1 MAVTFSLVCGIN
13 NIFLV
18 TLMTS
23 FLLIILYPQD
33 TREEIQSE
41 ETILPD
47 IETPKITIYIPS
59 EEDYMK
65 QIKQLTERYD
75 LSLTSSKQAAYYD
88 NLLGDIEIQLNE
100 IAQKNATIYASLEFN
115 KFKKE
120 HDEIRGVYFNGY
132 LFNNLNKRESIE
144 EILMSTNVNTLVIDV
159 KTDNGHIL
167 FDTDVEEVSYLNNE
181 RVKFSKNEIQDLR
194 EIKDLYLIARL
205 VVFQDP
211 LFAKFFPDEAVF
223 DSRLN
228 KPYSQNGQFFLDP
241 SSEKVQNYIVN
252 IAVEA
257 CRLGFDEIQ
266 YDYIRYPDSNNKFM
280 RFDTKNDFE
289 NRVNNINSFLSK
301 SRQMLHNEGCL
312 LSADTFGYILTNKQD
327 GGIGQNLES
336 IVENVD
342 FISPMVYPSHY
353 TNGSFGYQNPNKHP
367 YEVITAA
374 LTDALDRGIDKDKIR
389 PFLQGFW
396 HSNEDIRNN
405 IKAASD
411 LKMDWLIWNILS
423 VYELDS
429 FSKLSE

>member
-1 MAVTFSLVCGIN
+1 MKKILF

-18 TLMTS
+18 TSIML
-23 FLLIILYPQD
+23 FLLIFLYPQKLSQEMEN
-33 TREEIQSE
+33 EEVAISQLKTTETTIYVLSQKDHVKTIKQVMENYDMSVLSSNLNAYSE
-41 ETILPD
+41 ILFSD
-47 IETPKITIYIPS
+47 IEV
-59 EEDYMK
+59 
-65 QIKQLTERYD
+65 QL
-75 LSLTSSKQAAYYD
+75 Q
-88 NLLGDIEIQLNE
+88 E
-100 IAQKNATIYASLEFN
+100 IALKNATIYASLKIN

-120 HDEIRGVYFNGY
+120 NDQIRGIYLNGY
-132 LFNNLNKRESIE
+132 LFNNPSKRESIE
-144 EILMSTNVNTLVIDV
+144 KILTNTDVNTLVIDV

-167 FDTDVEEVSYLNNE
+167 FDTEIDEVIYLNNE
-181 RVKFSKNEIQDLR
+181 RVKFTKNDLQELR
-194 EIKDLYLIARL
+194 EIKDIYLVGRL

-211 LFAKFFPDEAVF
+211 LFAKVFPDEAVF

-241 SSEKVQNYIVN
+241 SSQKVQDYIIN
-252 IAVEA
+252 IAIES

-266 YDYIRYPDSNNKFM
+266 YDYIRYPDSSSKFM
-280 RFDTKNDFE
+280 QFDTKNDFE

-301 SRQMLHNEGCL
+301 SRQLLHNEGCL

-327 GGIGQNLES
+327 GGIGQNLET
-336 IVENVD
+336 IIENVD

-353 TNGSFGYQNPNKHP
+353 TNGSFGYQNPNEHP

-374 LTDALDRGIDKDKIR
+374 LTDALDRGVDKDKIR

-411 LKMDWLIWNILS
+411 LEMDWLIWNILS

-429 FSKLSE
+429 FTKLSE

>member
-1 MAVTFSLVCGIN
+1 MRKILF

-18 TLMTS
+18 TSIMLC
-23 FLLIILYPQD
+23 LLIFLYPQKL
-33 TREEIQSE
+33 SE
-41 ETILPD
+41 EMENEEVAISQLKTT
-47 IETPKITIYIPS
+47 ETTIYVLSQKDHINT
-59 EEDYMK
+59 
-65 QIKQLTERYD
+65 IKQVMENYD
-75 LSLTSSKQAAYYD
+75 MAVLRSNLDAYSE
-88 NLLGDIEIQLNE
+88 NLLSGIDVQLQE
-100 IAQKNATIYASLEFN
+100 IALKNATIYASMKIN

-120 HDEIRGVYFNGY
+120 NDQIRGIYLNGY
-132 LFNNLNKRESIE
+132 LFNNPSKRESIE
-144 EILMSTNVNTLVIDV
+144 KILTNTDVNTLVIDV

-167 FDTDVEEVSYLNNE
+167 FDTEIDEVIYLNNE
-181 RVKFSKNEIQDLR
+181 RVKFTNNDLQELR
-194 EIKDLYLIARL
+194 EIKDIYLVGRL

-211 LFAKFFPDEAVF
+211 LFAKVFPDEAVF

-241 SSEKVQNYIVN
+241 SSKKVQDYIIN
-252 IAVEA
+252 IAIES

-266 YDYIRYPDSNNKFM
+266 YDYIRYPDSSSKFM
-280 RFDTKNDFE
+280 QFDTKNDFE
-289 NRVNNINSFLSK
+289 NRVNNINSFLSR
-301 SRQMLHNEGCL
+301 SRQLLHSEGCL
-312 LSADTFGYILTNKQD
+312 LSADTFGFILTNKQD
-327 GGIGQNLES
+327 GGIGQNLET

-353 TNGSFGYQNPNKHP
+353 TNGSFGYQNPNEHP

-374 LTDALDRGIDKDKIR
+374 LTDALDRGVDKDKIR

-411 LKMDWLIWNILS
+411 LEMDWLIWNILS

-429 FSKLSE
+429 FTKLSE

>member
-1 MAVTFSLVCGIN
+1 MKKVVV
-13 NIFLV
+13 NILLV

-120 HDEIRGVYFNGY
+120 HDEIRGVYLNGY
-132 LFNNLNKRESIE
+132 LFNNPNKRESIE

-181 RVKFSKNEIQDLR
+181 RVKFSKNDIQDLR

-280 RFDTKNDFE
+280 RFDIKNDFE

-301 SRQMLHNEGCL
+301 SRKMLHNEGCL

>member
-1 MAVTFSLVCGIN
+1 MRKIFF

-18 TLMTS
+18 TVIML
-23 FLLIILYPQD
+23 FLLIFLYPQKL
-33 TREEIQSE
+33 SE
-41 ETILPD
+41 EMENEEVAISQLKTT
-47 IETPKITIYIPS
+47 ETTIYVLSQKDHINT
-59 EEDYMK
+59 
-65 QIKQLTERYD
+65 IKQVMENYD
-75 LSLTSSKQAAYYD
+75 MAVLRSNLDTYSEILLSGID
-88 NLLGDIEIQLNE
+88 VQLQE
-100 IAQKNATIYASLEFN
+100 IALKNATIYASMKIN

-120 HDEIRGVYFNGY
+120 NDQIRGIYLNGY
-132 LFNNLNKRESIE
+132 LFNNPSKRESIE
-144 EILMSTNVNTLVIDV
+144 KILTNTDVNTLVIDV

-167 FDTDVEEVSYLNNE
+167 FDTEIDEVIYLNNE
-181 RVKFSKNEIQDLR
+181 RVKFTNNDLQELR
-194 EIKDLYLIARL
+194 EIKDIYLVGRL

-211 LFAKFFPDEAVF
+211 LFAKVFPDEAVF

-241 SSEKVQNYIVN
+241 SSKKVQDYIIN
-252 IAVEA
+252 IAIES

-266 YDYIRYPDSNNKFM
+266 YDYIRYPDSNSKFM
-280 RFDTKNDFE
+280 QFDTKNDFE
-289 NRVNNINSFLSK
+289 NRVNNINSFLSR
-301 SRQMLHNEGCL
+301 SRQLLHNEGCL

-327 GGIGQNLES
+327 GGIGQNLET

-353 TNGSFGYQNPNKHP
+353 TNGSFGYQNPNEHP

-374 LTDALDRGIDKDKIR
+374 LTDALDRGVDKDKIR

-411 LKMDWLIWNILS
+411 LEMDWLIWNILS

-429 FSKLSE
+429 FTKLSE

>member
-1 MAVTFSLVCGIN
+1 MRKILF

-18 TLMTS
+18 TVIML
-23 FLLIILYPQD
+23 FLLIFLYPQKL
-33 TREEIQSE
+33 SE
-41 ETILPD
+41 EMENEEVAISQLKTT
-47 IETPKITIYIPS
+47 ETTIYVLSQKDHINT
-59 EEDYMK
+59 
-65 QIKQLTERYD
+65 IKQVMENYD
-75 LSLTSSKQAAYYD
+75 MAVLRSNLDTYSEILLSGID
-88 NLLGDIEIQLNE
+88 VQLQE
-100 IAQKNATIYASLEFN
+100 IALKNATIYASMKIN

-120 HDEIRGVYFNGY
+120 NDQIRGIYLNGY
-132 LFNNLNKRESIE
+132 LFNNPSKRESIE
-144 EILMSTNVNTLVIDV
+144 KILTNTDVNTLVIDV

-167 FDTDVEEVSYLNNE
+167 FDTEIDEVIYLNNE
-181 RVKFSKNEIQDLR
+181 RVKFTKNDLQELR
-194 EIKDLYLIARL
+194 EIKDIYLVGRL

-211 LFAKFFPDEAVF
+211 LFAKVFPDEAVF

-241 SSEKVQNYIVN
+241 SSKKVQDYIIN
-252 IAVEA
+252 IAIES

-266 YDYIRYPDSNNKFM
+266 YDYIRYPDSNSKFM
-280 RFDTKNDFE
+280 QFDTKNDFE
-289 NRVNNINSFLSK
+289 NRVNNINSFLSR
-301 SRQMLHNEGCL
+301 SRQLLHSEGCL
-312 LSADTFGYILTNKQD
+312 LSADTFGFILTNKQD
-327 GGIGQNLES
+327 GGIGQNLET

-374 LTDALDRGIDKDKIR
+374 LTDALDRGVDKDKIR

-411 LKMDWLIWNILS
+411 LEMDWLIWNILS

-429 FSKLSE
+429 FTKLSE

>member
-1 MAVTFSLVCGIN
+1 MRKILF

-18 TLMTS
+18 TAIML
-23 FLLIILYPQD
+23 FLIIFLHPQKL
-33 TREEIQSE
+33 SE
-41 ETILPD
+41 EMENEEVAISQLKTTETTIYVLSQKDHIKTIKHVMENYDMSVLSSNLNAYSEILFSD
-47 IETPKITIYIPS
+47 IEV
-59 EEDYMK
+59 
-65 QIKQLTERYD
+65 QL
-75 LSLTSSKQAAYYD
+75 Q
-88 NLLGDIEIQLNE
+88 E
-100 IAQKNATIYASLEFN
+100 IALKNATIYASMKIN

-120 HDEIRGVYFNGY
+120 NDQIRGIYLNGY
-132 LFNNLNKRESIE
+132 LFNNPSKRESIE
-144 EILMSTNVNTLVIDV
+144 KILTNTDVNTLVIDV

-167 FDTDVEEVSYLNNE
+167 FDTEIDEVIYLNNE
-181 RVKFSKNEIQDLR
+181 RVKFTNNDLQELR
-194 EIKDLYLIARL
+194 EIKDIYLVGRL

-211 LFAKFFPDEAVF
+211 LFAKVFPDEAVF

-228 KPYSQNGQFFLDP
+228 KPYSQNGQLFLDP
-241 SSEKVQNYIVN
+241 SSKKVQDYIIN
-252 IAVEA
+252 IAIES

-266 YDYIRYPDSNNKFM
+266 YDYIRYPDSSSKFM
-280 RFDTKNDFE
+280 QFDTKNDFE
-289 NRVNNINSFLSK
+289 NRVNNINSFLSR
-301 SRQMLHNEGCL
+301 SRQLLHNEGCL

-327 GGIGQNLES
+327 GGIGQNLET

-374 LTDALDRGIDKDKIR
+374 LTDALDRGVDKDKIR

-411 LKMDWLIWNILS
+411 LEMDWLIWNILS

-429 FSKLSE
+429 FTKLSE

>member
-1 MAVTFSLVCGIN
+1 MRKIFF

-18 TLMTS
+18 TVIML
-23 FLLIILYPQD
+23 FLLIFLYPQKL
-33 TREEIQSE
+33 SE
-41 ETILPD
+41 EMENEEVAISQLKTT
-47 IETPKITIYIPS
+47 ETTIYVLSQKDHINT
-59 EEDYMK
+59 
-65 QIKQLTERYD
+65 IKQVMENYD
-75 LSLTSSKQAAYYD
+75 MAVLRSNLDAYSEILLSGID
-88 NLLGDIEIQLNE
+88 VQLQE
-100 IAQKNATIYASLEFN
+100 IALKNATIYASMRIN

-120 HDEIRGVYFNGY
+120 NDQIRGIYLNGY
-132 LFNNLNKRESIE
+132 LFNNPSKRESIE
-144 EILMSTNVNTLVIDV
+144 KILTNTDVNTLVIDV

-167 FDTDVEEVSYLNNE
+167 FDTEIDEVIYLNNE
-181 RVKFSKNEIQDLR
+181 RVKFTNNDLQELR
-194 EIKDLYLIARL
+194 EIKDIYLVGRL

-211 LFAKFFPDEAVF
+211 LFAKVFPDEAVF

-241 SSEKVQNYIVN
+241 SSKKVQDYIIN
-252 IAVEA
+252 IAIES

-266 YDYIRYPDSNNKFM
+266 YDYIRYPDSNSKFM
-280 RFDTKNDFE
+280 QFDTKNDFE
-289 NRVNNINSFLSK
+289 NRVNNINSFLSR
-301 SRQMLHNEGCL
+301 SRQLLHNEGCL

-327 GGIGQNLES
+327 GGIGQNLET

-353 TNGSFGYQNPNKHP
+353 TNGSFGYQNPNEHP

-374 LTDALDRGIDKDKIR
+374 LTDALDRGVDKDKIR

-411 LKMDWLIWNILS
+411 LEMDWLIWNILS

-429 FSKLSE
+429 FTKLSE

>member
-1 MAVTFSLVCGIN
+1 MRKIFF

-18 TLMTS
+18 TVIML
-23 FLLIILYPQD
+23 FLLIFLYPQKL
-33 TREEIQSE
+33 SE
-41 ETILPD
+41 EMENEEVAISQLKTTETTIYVLSQKDHINTIKQVMENYDMAVLRSNLDAYSEILLSD
-47 IETPKITIYIPS
+47 IEV
-59 EEDYMK
+59 
-65 QIKQLTERYD
+65 QL
-75 LSLTSSKQAAYYD
+75 Q
-88 NLLGDIEIQLNE
+88 E
-100 IAQKNATIYASLEFN
+100 IALKNATIYASIKIN

-120 HDEIRGVYFNGY
+120 NDQIRGIYLNGY
-132 LFNNLNKRESIE
+132 LFNNPSKRESIE
-144 EILMSTNVNTLVIDV
+144 KILTNTDVNTLVIDV

-167 FDTDVEEVSYLNNE
+167 FDTEIDEVIYLNNE
-181 RVKFSKNEIQDLR
+181 RVKFTNNDLQELR
-194 EIKDLYLIARL
+194 EIKDIYLVGRL

-211 LFAKFFPDEAVF
+211 LFAKVFPDEAVF

-241 SSEKVQNYIVN
+241 SSKKVQDYIIN
-252 IAVEA
+252 IAIES

-266 YDYIRYPDSNNKFM
+266 YDYIRYPDSNSKFM
-280 RFDTKNDFE
+280 QFDTKNDFE
-289 NRVNNINSFLSK
+289 NRVNNINSFLSR
-301 SRQMLHNEGCL
+301 SRQLLHSEGCL
-312 LSADTFGYILTNKQD
+312 LSADTFGFILTNKQD
-327 GGIGQNLES
+327 GGIGQNLET

-374 LTDALDRGIDKDKIR
+374 LTDALDRGVDKDKIR

-411 LKMDWLIWNILS
+411 LEMDWLIWNILS

-429 FSKLSE
+429 FTKLSE

>member
-1 MAVTFSLVCGIN
+1 MKKILF

-18 TLMTS
+18 TAITL
-23 FLLIILYPQD
+23 FLLIFLYPQKLSQEMEN
-33 TREEIQSE
+33 EEVAISQLKTTETTIYVLSE
-41 ETILPD
+41 KDHVKTIKQVMENYDMSVLSSNLNAYSEILFSD
-47 IETPKITIYIPS
+47 IEV
-59 EEDYMK
+59 
-65 QIKQLTERYD
+65 QL
-75 LSLTSSKQAAYYD
+75 Q
-88 NLLGDIEIQLNE
+88 E
-100 IAQKNATIYASLEFN
+100 IALKNATIYASMKIN

-120 HDEIRGVYFNGY
+120 NNQIRGIYLNGY
-132 LFNNLNKRESIE
+132 LFNNPSKRESIE
-144 EILMSTNVNTLVIDV
+144 KILTNTDVNTLVIDV

-167 FDTDVEEVSYLNNE
+167 FDTEIDEVIYLNNE
-181 RVKFSKNEIQDLR
+181 RVKFTKNDLQELR
-194 EIKDLYLIARL
+194 EIKDIYLVGRL

-211 LFAKFFPDEAVF
+211 LFAKVFPNEAVF

-241 SSEKVQNYIVN
+241 SSKKAQDYIIN
-252 IAVEA
+252 IAIES

-266 YDYIRYPDSNNKFM
+266 YDYIRYPDSSSKFM
-280 RFDTKNDFE
+280 QFDTKNDFE

-301 SRQMLHNEGCL
+301 SRQLLHNEGCL

-327 GGIGQNLES
+327 GGIGQNLET
-336 IVENVD
+336 IIENVD

-353 TNGSFGYQNPNKHP
+353 TNGSFGYQNPNEHP

-374 LTDALDRGIDKDKIR
+374 LTDALDRGVDKDKIR

-411 LKMDWLIWNILS
+411 LEMDWLIWNILS

-429 FSKLSE
+429 FTKLSE

>member
-1 MAVTFSLVCGIN
+1 MRKIFF

-18 TLMTS
+18 TVIML
-23 FLLIILYPQD
+23 FVLIFLYPQKLSEGMEN
-33 TREEIQSE
+33 EEVAISQLKTT
-41 ETILPD
+41 ET
-47 IETPKITIYIPS
+47 TIYVLSQKDHINT
-59 EEDYMK
+59 
-65 QIKQLTERYD
+65 IKQVMENYD
-75 LSLTSSKQAAYYD
+75 MAVLRSNLDAYSEILLSGID
-88 NLLGDIEIQLNE
+88 VQLQE
-100 IAQKNATIYASLEFN
+100 IALKNATIYASMKIN

-120 HDEIRGVYFNGY
+120 NDQIRGIYLNGY
-132 LFNNLNKRESIE
+132 LFNNPSKRESIE
-144 EILMSTNVNTLVIDV
+144 KILTNTDVNTLVIDV

-167 FDTDVEEVSYLNNE
+167 FDTEIDEVIYLNNE
-181 RVKFSKNEIQDLR
+181 RVKFTNNDLQELR
-194 EIKDLYLIARL
+194 EIKDIYLVGRL

-211 LFAKFFPDEAVF
+211 LFVKVFPDEAVF

-241 SSEKVQNYIVN
+241 SSKKVQDYIIN
-252 IAVEA
+252 IAIES

-266 YDYIRYPDSNNKFM
+266 YDYIRYPDSNSKFM
-280 RFDTKNDFE
+280 QFDTKNDFE
-289 NRVNNINSFLSK
+289 NRVNNINSFLSR
-301 SRQMLHNEGCL
+301 SRQLLHNEGCL

-327 GGIGQNLES
+327 GGIGQNLET

-353 TNGSFGYQNPNKHP
+353 TNGSFGYQNPNEHP

-374 LTDALDRGIDKDKIR
+374 LTDALDRGVDKDKIR

-411 LKMDWLIWNILS
+411 LEMDWLIWNILS

-429 FSKLSE
+429 FTKLSE

>member
-1 MAVTFSLVCGIN
+1 ML
-13 NIFLV
+13 
-18 TLMTS
+18 
-23 FLLIILYPQD
+23 FLLIFLYPQKL
-33 TREEIQSE
+33 SE
-41 ETILPD
+41 EMENEEVATSHLKTT
-47 IETPKITIYIPS
+47 ETTIYVLSQKDHINT
-59 EEDYMK
+59 
-65 QIKQLTERYD
+65 IKQVMENYD
-75 LSLTSSKQAAYYD
+75 MAVLRSNLDTYSEILLSGID
-88 NLLGDIEIQLNE
+88 VQLQE
-100 IAQKNATIYASLEFN
+100 IALKNATIYASMKIN

-120 HDEIRGVYFNGY
+120 NDQIRGIYLNGY
-132 LFNNLNKRESIE
+132 LFNNPSKRESIE
-144 EILMSTNVNTLVIDV
+144 KILTNTDVNTLVIDV

-167 FDTDVEEVSYLNNE
+167 FDTEIDEVIYLNNE
-181 RVKFSKNEIQDLR
+181 RVKFTNNDLQELR
-194 EIKDLYLIARL
+194 EIKDIYLVGRL

-211 LFAKFFPDEAVF
+211 LFAKVFPDEAVF

-241 SSEKVQNYIVN
+241 SSKKVQDYIIN
-252 IAVEA
+252 IAIES

-266 YDYIRYPDSNNKFM
+266 YDYIRYPDSNSKFM
-280 RFDTKNDFE
+280 QFDTKNDFE
-289 NRVNNINSFLSK
+289 NRVNNINSFLSR
-301 SRQMLHNEGCL
+301 SRQLLHNEGCL

-327 GGIGQNLES
+327 GGIGQNLET

-353 TNGSFGYQNPNKHP
+353 TNGSFGYQNPNEHP

-374 LTDALDRGIDKDKIR
+374 LTDALDRGVDKDKIR

-411 LKMDWLIWNILS
+411 LEMDWLIWNILS

-429 FSKLSE
+429 FTKLSE

>member
-1 MAVTFSLVCGIN
+1 MKKVVV

-65 QIKQLTERYD
+65 QIKQFTERYD

-120 HDEIRGVYFNGY
+120 HDEIRGVYLNGY
-132 LFNNLNKRESIE
+132 LFNNPNKRESIE

-280 RFDTKNDFE
+280 RFDTINDFE

>member
-1 MAVTFSLVCGIN
+1 MRKIFF

-18 TLMTS
+18 TVIML
-23 FLLIILYPQD
+23 FLLIFLYPQKL
-33 TREEIQSE
+33 SE
-41 ETILPD
+41 EMENEEVAISQLKTTETTIYVLSQKDHINTIKQVMENYDMAVLRSNLDAYSEILLSD
-47 IETPKITIYIPS
+47 IEV
-59 EEDYMK
+59 
-65 QIKQLTERYD
+65 QL
-75 LSLTSSKQAAYYD
+75 Q
-88 NLLGDIEIQLNE
+88 E
-100 IAQKNATIYASLEFN
+100 IALKNATIYASMKIN

-120 HDEIRGVYFNGY
+120 NDQIRGIYLNGY
-132 LFNNLNKRESIE
+132 LFNNPSKRESIE
-144 EILMSTNVNTLVIDV
+144 KILTNTDVNTLVIDV

-167 FDTDVEEVSYLNNE
+167 FDTEIDEVIYLNNE
-181 RVKFSKNEIQDLR
+181 RVKFTNNDLQELR
-194 EIKDLYLIARL
+194 EIKDIYLVGRL

-211 LFAKFFPDEAVF
+211 LFAKVFPDEAVF

-241 SSEKVQNYIVN
+241 SSKKVQDYIIN
-252 IAVEA
+252 IAIES

-266 YDYIRYPDSNNKFM
+266 YDYIRYPDSNSKFM
-280 RFDTKNDFE
+280 QFDTKNDFE
-289 NRVNNINSFLSK
+289 NRVNNINSFLSR
-301 SRQMLHNEGCL
+301 SRQLLHNEGCL
-312 LSADTFGYILTNKQD
+312 LSADTFGFILTNKQD
-327 GGIGQNLES
+327 GGIGQNLET

-353 TNGSFGYQNPNKHP
+353 TNGSFGYQNPNEHP

-374 LTDALDRGIDKDKIR
+374 LTDALDRGVDKDKIR

-411 LKMDWLIWNILS
+411 LEMDWLIWNILS

-429 FSKLSE
+429 FTKLSE

>member
-1 MAVTFSLVCGIN
+1 MKKVVV

-132 LFNNLNKRESIE
+132 LFNNPNKRESIE

-280 RFDTKNDFE
+280 RFDIKNDFE

-301 SRQMLHNEGCL
+301 SRKMLHNEGCL

-353 TNGSFGYQNPNKHP
+353 TNGSFCYQNPNKHP

>member
-1 MAVTFSLVCGIN
+1 MRKIFF

-18 TLMTS
+18 TVIML
-23 FLLIILYPQD
+23 FLLIFLYPQKL
-33 TREEIQSE
+33 SE
-41 ETILPD
+41 EMENEEVAISQLKTTETTIYVLSQKDHVKTIKQVMENYDMSVLSSNLNAYNEILFSD
-47 IETPKITIYIPS
+47 IEV
-59 EEDYMK
+59 EL
-65 QIKQLTERYD
+65 Q
-75 LSLTSSKQAAYYD
+75 
-88 NLLGDIEIQLNE
+88 E
-100 IAQKNATIYASLEFN
+100 IALKNATIYASMKIN

-120 HDEIRGVYFNGY
+120 NDQIRGIYLNGY
-132 LFNNLNKRESIE
+132 LFNNPSKRESIE
-144 EILMSTNVNTLVIDV
+144 KILTNTDVNTLVIDV

-167 FDTDVEEVSYLNNE
+167 FDTEIDEVIYLNNE
-181 RVKFSKNEIQDLR
+181 RIKFTNNDLQELR
-194 EIKDLYLIARL
+194 EIKDIYLVGRL

-211 LFAKFFPDEAVF
+211 LFAKVFPDEAVF

-241 SSEKVQNYIVN
+241 SSKKVQDYIIN
-252 IAVEA
+252 IAIES

-266 YDYIRYPDSNNKFM
+266 YDYIRYPDSNSKFM
-280 RFDTKNDFE
+280 QFDTKNDFE
-289 NRVNNINSFLSK
+289 NRVNNINSFLSR
-301 SRQMLHNEGCL
+301 SRQLLHNEGCL

-327 GGIGQNLES
+327 GGIGQNLET

-353 TNGSFGYQNPNKHP
+353 TNGSFGYQNPNEHP

-374 LTDALDRGIDKDKIR
+374 LTDALDRGVDKDKIR

-411 LKMDWLIWNILS
+411 LEMDWLIWNILS

-429 FSKLSE
+429 FTKLSE

>member
-1 MAVTFSLVCGIN
+1 MKKVVV

-132 LFNNLNKRESIE
+132 LFNNPNKRESIE

-181 RVKFSKNEIQDLR
+181 
-194 EIKDLYLIARL
+194 
-205 VVFQDP
+205 
-211 LFAKFFPDEAVF
+211 
-223 DSRLN
+223 
-228 KPYSQNGQFFLDP
+228 
-241 SSEKVQNYIVN
+241 
-252 IAVEA
+252 
-257 CRLGFDEIQ
+257 
-266 YDYIRYPDSNNKFM
+266 
-280 RFDTKNDFE
+280 
-289 NRVNNINSFLSK
+289 
-301 SRQMLHNEGCL
+301 
-312 LSADTFGYILTNKQD
+312 
-327 GGIGQNLES
+327 
-336 IVENVD
+336 
-342 FISPMVYPSHY
+342 
-353 TNGSFGYQNPNKHP
+353 
-367 YEVITAA
+367 
-374 LTDALDRGIDKDKIR
+374 
-389 PFLQGFW
+389 
-396 HSNEDIRNN
+396 
-405 IKAASD
+405 
-411 LKMDWLIWNILS
+411 
-423 VYELDS
+423 
-429 FSKLSE
+429 

>member
-1 MAVTFSLVCGIN
+1 MRKIFF

-18 TLMTS
+18 TVIML
-23 FLLIILYPQD
+23 FLLIFLYPQKL
-33 TREEIQSE
+33 SE
-41 ETILPD
+41 EMENEEVAISQLKTT
-47 IETPKITIYIPS
+47 ETTIYVLSQKDHINT
-59 EEDYMK
+59 
-65 QIKQLTERYD
+65 IKQVMENYD
-75 LSLTSSKQAAYYD
+75 MAVLRSNLDVYSEILLSGID
-88 NLLGDIEIQLNE
+88 VQLQE
-100 IAQKNATIYASLEFN
+100 IALKNATIYASMKIN

-120 HDEIRGVYFNGY
+120 NDQIRGIYLNGY
-132 LFNNLNKRESIE
+132 LFNNPSKRESIE
-144 EILMSTNVNTLVIDV
+144 KILTNTDVNTLVIDV

-167 FDTDVEEVSYLNNE
+167 FDTEIDEVIYLNNE
-181 RVKFSKNEIQDLR
+181 RIKFTNNDLQELR
-194 EIKDLYLIARL
+194 EIKDIYLVGRL

-211 LFAKFFPDEAVF
+211 LFAKVFPDEAVF

-241 SSEKVQNYIVN
+241 SSKKVQDYIIN
-252 IAVEA
+252 IAIES

-266 YDYIRYPDSNNKFM
+266 YDYIRYPDSNSKFM
-280 RFDTKNDFE
+280 QFDTKNDFE
-289 NRVNNINSFLSK
+289 NRVNNINSFLSR
-301 SRQMLHNEGCL
+301 SRQLLHNEGCL

-327 GGIGQNLES
+327 GGIGQNLET

-353 TNGSFGYQNPNKHP
+353 TNGSFGYQNPNEHP

-374 LTDALDRGIDKDKIR
+374 LTDALDRGVDKDKIR

-411 LKMDWLIWNILS
+411 LEMDWLIWNILS

-429 FSKLSE
+429 FTKLSE

>member
-1 MAVTFSLVCGIN
+1 M
-13 NIFLV
+13 
-18 TLMTS
+18 
-23 FLLIILYPQD
+23 Q
-33 TREEIQSE
+33 
-41 ETILPD
+41 
-47 IETPKITIYIPS
+47 
-59 EEDYMK
+59 
-65 QIKQLTERYD
+65 
-75 LSLTSSKQAAYYD
+75 
-88 NLLGDIEIQLNE
+88 E
-100 IAQKNATIYASLEFN
+100 IALKNATIYASLKIN

-120 HDEIRGVYFNGY
+120 NDQIRGIYLNGY
-132 LFNNLNKRESIE
+132 LFNNPSKRESIE
-144 EILMSTNVNTLVIDV
+144 KILTNTDVNTLVIDV

-167 FDTDVEEVSYLNNE
+167 FDTEIDEVIYLNNE
-181 RVKFSKNEIQDLR
+181 RIKFTKNDLQELK
-194 EIKDLYLIARL
+194 EIKDIYLVGRL

-211 LFAKFFPDEAVF
+211 LFAKVFPDEAVF

-241 SSEKVQNYIVN
+241 SSKKAQDYIIN
-252 IAVEA
+252 IAIES

-266 YDYIRYPDSNNKFM
+266 YDYIRYPDSSSKFM
-280 RFDTKNDFE
+280 QFDTKNDFE

-301 SRQMLHNEGCL
+301 SRQLLHNEGCL

-327 GGIGQNLES
+327 GGIGQNLET
-336 IVENVD
+336 IIENVD

-353 TNGSFGYQNPNKHP
+353 TNGSFGYQNPNEHP

-374 LTDALDRGIDKDKIR
+374 LTDALDRGVDKDKIR

-411 LKMDWLIWNILS
+411 LEMDWLIWNILS

-429 FSKLSE
+429 FTKLSE

>member
-1 MAVTFSLVCGIN
+1 MKKVVV

-120 HDEIRGVYFNGY
+120 HDEIRGVYLNGY
-132 LFNNLNKRESIE
+132 LFNNPNKRESIE

-301 SRQMLHNEGCL
+301 SRKMLHNEGCL

>member
-1 MAVTFSLVCGIN
+1 MRKIFF

-18 TLMTS
+18 TVIML
-23 FLLIILYPQD
+23 FVLIFLYPQKL
-33 TREEIQSE
+33 SE
-41 ETILPD
+41 EMENEEVAISQLKTT
-47 IETPKITIYIPS
+47 ETTIYVLSQKDHINT
-59 EEDYMK
+59 
-65 QIKQLTERYD
+65 IKQVMENYD
-75 LSLTSSKQAAYYD
+75 MAVLRSNLDVYSEILLSGID
-88 NLLGDIEIQLNE
+88 VQLQE
-100 IAQKNATIYASLEFN
+100 IALKNATIYASMKIN
-115 KFKKE
+115 KFKE
-120 HDEIRGVYFNGY
+120 ENDQIRGIYLNGY
-132 LFNNLNKRESIE
+132 LFNNPSKRESIE
-144 EILMSTNVNTLVIDV
+144 KILTNTDVNTLVIDV

-167 FDTDVEEVSYLNNE
+167 FDTEIDEVIYLNNE
-181 RVKFSKNEIQDLR
+181 RVKFTNNDLQELR
-194 EIKDLYLIARL
+194 EIKDIYLVGRL

-211 LFAKFFPDEAVF
+211 LFAKVFPDEAVF

-241 SSEKVQNYIVN
+241 SSKKVQDYIIN
-252 IAVEA
+252 IAIES

-266 YDYIRYPDSNNKFM
+266 YDYIRYPDSNSKFM
-280 RFDTKNDFE
+280 QFDTKNDFE
-289 NRVNNINSFLSK
+289 NRVNNINSFLSR
-301 SRQMLHNEGCL
+301 SRQLLHNEGCL

-327 GGIGQNLES
+327 GGIGQNLET

-353 TNGSFGYQNPNKHP
+353 TNGSFGYQNPNEHP

-374 LTDALDRGIDKDKIR
+374 LTDALDRGVDKDKIR

-411 LKMDWLIWNILS
+411 LEMDWLIWNILS

-429 FSKLSE
+429 FTKLSE

>member
-1 MAVTFSLVCGIN
+1 MRKIFF

-18 TLMTS
+18 TVIML
-23 FLLIILYPQD
+23 FLLIFLYPQKL
-33 TREEIQSE
+33 SE
-41 ETILPD
+41 EMENEEVVISQLKTT
-47 IETPKITIYIPS
+47 ETTIYVLSQKDHINT
-59 EEDYMK
+59 
-65 QIKQLTERYD
+65 IKQVMENYD
-75 LSLTSSKQAAYYD
+75 MAVLRSNLDTYSEILLSGID
-88 NLLGDIEIQLNE
+88 VQLQE
-100 IAQKNATIYASLEFN
+100 IALKNATIYASMKIN

-120 HDEIRGVYFNGY
+120 NDQIRGIYLNGY
-132 LFNNLNKRESIE
+132 LFNNPSKRESIE
-144 EILMSTNVNTLVIDV
+144 KILTNTDVNTLVIDV

-167 FDTDVEEVSYLNNE
+167 FDTEIDEVIYLNNE
-181 RVKFSKNEIQDLR
+181 RVKFTKNDLQELR
-194 EIKDLYLIARL
+194 EIKDIYLVGRL

-211 LFAKFFPDEAVF
+211 LFAKVFPDEAVF

-241 SSEKVQNYIVN
+241 SSKKVQDYIIN
-252 IAVEA
+252 IAIES

-266 YDYIRYPDSNNKFM
+266 YDYIRYPDSNSKFM
-280 RFDTKNDFE
+280 QFDTKNDFE

-301 SRQMLHNEGCL
+301 SRQLLHSEGCL
-312 LSADTFGYILTNKQD
+312 LSADTFGFILTNKQD
-327 GGIGQNLES
+327 GGIGQNLET

-374 LTDALDRGIDKDKIR
+374 LTDALDRGVDKDKIR

-411 LKMDWLIWNILS
+411 LEMDWLIWNILS

-429 FSKLSE
+429 FTKLSE

>member
-1 MAVTFSLVCGIN
+1 MRKIFF

-18 TLMTS
+18 NVIML
-23 FLLIILYPQD
+23 FLLIFLYPQKL
-33 TREEIQSE
+33 SE
-41 ETILPD
+41 EMENEEVAISQLKTT
-47 IETPKITIYIPS
+47 ETTIYVLSQKDHINT
-59 EEDYMK
+59 
-65 QIKQLTERYD
+65 IKQVMENYD
-75 LSLTSSKQAAYYD
+75 MAVLRSNLDTYSEILLSGID
-88 NLLGDIEIQLNE
+88 VQLQE
-100 IAQKNATIYASLEFN
+100 IALKNATIYASMKIN

-120 HDEIRGVYFNGY
+120 NDQIRGIYLNGY
-132 LFNNLNKRESIE
+132 LFNNPSKRESIE
-144 EILMSTNVNTLVIDV
+144 KILTNTDVNTLVIDV

-167 FDTDVEEVSYLNNE
+167 FDTEIDEVIYLNNE
-181 RVKFSKNEIQDLR
+181 RVKFTNNDLQELR
-194 EIKDLYLIARL
+194 EIKDIYLVGRL

-211 LFAKFFPDEAVF
+211 LFAKVFPDEAVF

-241 SSEKVQNYIVN
+241 SSKKVQDYIIN
-252 IAVEA
+252 IAIES

-266 YDYIRYPDSNNKFM
+266 YDYIRYPDSSSKFM
-280 RFDTKNDFE
+280 QFDTKNDFE
-289 NRVNNINSFLSK
+289 NRVNNINSFLSR
-301 SRQMLHNEGCL
+301 SRQLLHNEGCL

-327 GGIGQNLES
+327 GGIGQNLET

-353 TNGSFGYQNPNKHP
+353 TNGSFGYQNPNEHP

-374 LTDALDRGIDKDKIR
+374 LTDALDRGVDKDKIR

-411 LKMDWLIWNILS
+411 LEMDWLIWNILS

-429 FSKLSE
+429 FTKLSE

>member
-1 MAVTFSLVCGIN
+1 MRKIFF

-18 TLMTS
+18 TVIML
-23 FLLIILYPQD
+23 FVLIFLYPQKL
-33 TREEIQSE
+33 SE
-41 ETILPD
+41 EMENEEVAISQLKTT
-47 IETPKITIYIPS
+47 ETTIYVLSQKDHINT
-59 EEDYMK
+59 
-65 QIKQLTERYD
+65 IKQVMENYD
-75 LSLTSSKQAAYYD
+75 MAVLRSNLDAYSEILLSGID
-88 NLLGDIEIQLNE
+88 VQLQE
-100 IAQKNATIYASLEFN
+100 IALKNATIYASMKIN

-120 HDEIRGVYFNGY
+120 NDQIRGIYLNGY
-132 LFNNLNKRESIE
+132 LFNNPSKRESIE
-144 EILMSTNVNTLVIDV
+144 KILTNTDVNTLVIDV

-167 FDTDVEEVSYLNNE
+167 FDTEIDEVIYLNNE
-181 RVKFSKNEIQDLR
+181 RVKFTNNDLQELR
-194 EIKDLYLIARL
+194 EIKDIYLVGRL

-211 LFAKFFPDEAVF
+211 LFVKVFPDEAVF

-241 SSEKVQNYIVN
+241 SSKKVQDYIIN
-252 IAVEA
+252 IAIES

-266 YDYIRYPDSNNKFM
+266 YDYIRYPDSNSKFM
-280 RFDTKNDFE
+280 QFDTKNDFE
-289 NRVNNINSFLSK
+289 NRVNNINSFLSR
-301 SRQMLHNEGCL
+301 SRQLLHNEGCL

-327 GGIGQNLES
+327 GGIGQNLET

-353 TNGSFGYQNPNKHP
+353 TNGSFGYQNPNEHP

-374 LTDALDRGIDKDKIR
+374 LTDALDRGVDKDKIR

-411 LKMDWLIWNILS
+411 LEMDWLIWNILS

-429 FSKLSE
+429 FTKLSE

>member
-1 MAVTFSLVCGIN
+1 MKKVVV

-47 IETPKITIYIPS
+47 IKTPKITIYIPS

-65 QIKQLTERYD
+65 QIKQITERYD
-75 LSLTSSKQAAYYD
+75 LSLTSSKQAEYYE
-88 NLLGDIEIQLNE
+88 NLFGDIEIQLNE

-144 EILMSTNVNTLVIDV
+144 EILMSTDVNTLVIDV

-266 YDYIRYPDSNNKFM
+266 YDYIRYPDSNNNFM

-353 TNGSFGYQNPNKHP
+353 TNGSFGYQNPNKVLIRIRSGLSCRVFGIAMKILGTILKLP
-367 YEVITAA
+367 
-374 LTDALDRGIDKDKIR
+374 LT
-389 PFLQGFW
+389 
-396 HSNEDIRNN
+396 
-405 IKAASD
+405 
-411 LKMDWLIWNILS
+411 
-423 VYELDS
+423 
-429 FSKLSE
+429 

>member
-1 MAVTFSLVCGIN
+1 MRKILF

-18 TLMTS
+18 TAIML
-23 FLLIILYPQD
+23 FLIIFLHPQKL
-33 TREEIQSE
+33 SE
-41 ETILPD
+41 EMENEEVAISQLKTTETTIYVLSQKDHIKTIKHVMENYDMSVLSSNLNAYSEILFSD
-47 IETPKITIYIPS
+47 IEV
-59 EEDYMK
+59 
-65 QIKQLTERYD
+65 QL
-75 LSLTSSKQAAYYD
+75 Q
-88 NLLGDIEIQLNE
+88 E
-100 IAQKNATIYASLEFN
+100 IALKNATIYASLKIN

-120 HDEIRGVYFNGY
+120 NDQIRGIYLNGY
-132 LFNNLNKRESIE
+132 LFNNPSKRESIE
-144 EILMSTNVNTLVIDV
+144 KILTNTDVNTLVIDV

-167 FDTDVEEVSYLNNE
+167 FDTEIDEVIYLNNE
-181 RVKFSKNEIQDLR
+181 RIKFTKNDLQELK
-194 EIKDLYLIARL
+194 EIKDIYLVGRL

-211 LFAKFFPDEAVF
+211 LFAKVFPDEAVF

-241 SSEKVQNYIVN
+241 SSQKVQDYIIN
-252 IAVEA
+252 IAIES

-266 YDYIRYPDSNNKFM
+266 YDYIRYPDSSSKFM
-280 RFDTKNDFE
+280 QFDTKNDFE

-301 SRQMLHNEGCL
+301 SRQLLHNEGCL

-327 GGIGQNLES
+327 GGIGQNLET
-336 IVENVD
+336 IIENVD

-353 TNGSFGYQNPNKHP
+353 TNGSFGYQNPNEHP

-374 LTDALDRGIDKDKIR
+374 LTDALDRGVDKDKIR

-411 LKMDWLIWNILS
+411 LEMDWLIWNILS

-429 FSKLSE
+429 FTKLSE

>member
-1 MAVTFSLVCGIN
+1 MRKILF

-18 TLMTS
+18 TVIML
-23 FLLIILYPQD
+23 FLLIFLYPQKL
-33 TREEIQSE
+33 SE
-41 ETILPD
+41 EMENEEVAISQLKTT
-47 IETPKITIYIPS
+47 ETTIYVLSQKDHINT
-59 EEDYMK
+59 
-65 QIKQLTERYD
+65 IKQVMENYD
-75 LSLTSSKQAAYYD
+75 MAVLRSNLDVYSE
-88 NLLGDIEIQLNE
+88 NLLSGIDVQLQE
-100 IAQKNATIYASLEFN
+100 IALKNATIYASIKIN

-120 HDEIRGVYFNGY
+120 NDQIRGIYLNGY
-132 LFNNLNKRESIE
+132 LFNNPSKRESIE
-144 EILMSTNVNTLVIDV
+144 KILTNTDVNTLVIDV

-167 FDTDVEEVSYLNNE
+167 FDTEIDEVMYLNNE
-181 RVKFSKNEIQDLR
+181 RVKFTNNDLQELR
-194 EIKDLYLIARL
+194 EIKDIYLVGRL

-211 LFAKFFPDEAVF
+211 LFAKVFPDEAIF

-241 SSEKVQNYIVN
+241 SSKKVQDYIIN
-252 IAVEA
+252 IAIES
-257 CRLGFDEIQ
+257 CKLGFDEIQ
-266 YDYIRYPDSNNKFM
+266 YDYIRYPDSNSKFM
-280 RFDTKNDFE
+280 QFDTKNDFE
-289 NRVNNINSFLSK
+289 NRVNNINSFLSR
-301 SRQMLHNEGCL
+301 SRQLLHNEGCL

-327 GGIGQNLES
+327 GGIGQNLET

-353 TNGSFGYQNPNKHP
+353 TNGSFGYQNPNEHP

-374 LTDALDRGIDKDKIR
+374 LTDALDRGVDKDKIR

-411 LKMDWLIWNILS
+411 LEMDWLIWNILS

-429 FSKLSE
+429 FTKLSE

>member
-1 MAVTFSLVCGIN
+1 MLC
-13 NIFLV
+13 
-18 TLMTS
+18 
-23 FLLIILYPQD
+23 LLIFLYPQKL
-33 TREEIQSE
+33 SE
-41 ETILPD
+41 EMENEEVAISQLKTTETTIYVLSQKDHINTIKQVMENYDMAVLRSNLDAYSEILLSD
-47 IETPKITIYIPS
+47 IEV
-59 EEDYMK
+59 
-65 QIKQLTERYD
+65 QL
-75 LSLTSSKQAAYYD
+75 Q
-88 NLLGDIEIQLNE
+88 E
-100 IAQKNATIYASLEFN
+100 IALKNATIYASMKIN

-120 HDEIRGVYFNGY
+120 NDQIRGIYLNGY
-132 LFNNLNKRESIE
+132 LFNNPSKRESIE
-144 EILMSTNVNTLVIDV
+144 KILTNTDVNTLVIDV

-167 FDTDVEEVSYLNNE
+167 FDTEIDEVIYLNNE
-181 RVKFSKNEIQDLR
+181 RVKFTNNDLQELR
-194 EIKDLYLIARL
+194 EIKDIYLVGRL

-211 LFAKFFPDEAVF
+211 LFAKVFPDEAVF

-241 SSEKVQNYIVN
+241 SSKKVQDYIIN
-252 IAVEA
+252 IAIES

-266 YDYIRYPDSNNKFM
+266 YDYIRYPDSNSKFM
-280 RFDTKNDFE
+280 QFDTKNDFE
-289 NRVNNINSFLSK
+289 NRVNNINSFLSR
-301 SRQMLHNEGCL
+301 SRQLLHNEGCL

-327 GGIGQNLES
+327 GGIGQNLET

-353 TNGSFGYQNPNKHP
+353 TNGSFGYQNPNEHP

-374 LTDALDRGIDKDKIR
+374 LTDALDRGVDKDKIR

-411 LKMDWLIWNILS
+411 LEMDWLIWNILS

-429 FSKLSE
+429 FTKLSE

>member
-1 MAVTFSLVCGIN
+1 MKKILF

-18 TLMTS
+18 TAITL
-23 FLLIILYPQD
+23 FLLIFLYPQNLSQEMEN
-33 TREEIQSE
+33 EEVAISQLKTTETTIYVLSQKDHIKTIKHVMENYDMSVLSSNLNAYSE
-41 ETILPD
+41 ILFSD
-47 IETPKITIYIPS
+47 IEV
-59 EEDYMK
+59 
-65 QIKQLTERYD
+65 QL
-75 LSLTSSKQAAYYD
+75 Q
-88 NLLGDIEIQLNE
+88 E
-100 IAQKNATIYASLEFN
+100 IALKNATIYASLKIN

-120 HDEIRGVYFNGY
+120 NDQIRGIYLNGY
-132 LFNNLNKRESIE
+132 LFNNPSKRESIE
-144 EILMSTNVNTLVIDV
+144 KILTNTDVNTLVIDV

-167 FDTDVEEVSYLNNE
+167 FDTEIDEVIYLNNE
-181 RVKFSKNEIQDLR
+181 RIKFTKNDLQELK
-194 EIKDLYLIARL
+194 EIKDIYLVGRL

-211 LFAKFFPDEAVF
+211 LFAKVFPDEAVF

-241 SSEKVQNYIVN
+241 SSKKVQDYIIN
-252 IAVEA
+252 IAIES

-266 YDYIRYPDSNNKFM
+266 YDYIRYPDSSSKFM
-280 RFDTKNDFE
+280 QFDTKNDFE
-289 NRVNNINSFLSK
+289 NRVSNINSFLSK
-301 SRQMLHNEGCL
+301 SRQLLHNEGCL

-327 GGIGQNLES
+327 GGIGQNLET
-336 IVENVD
+336 IIENVD

-353 TNGSFGYQNPNKHP
+353 TNGSFGYQNPNEHP

-374 LTDALDRGIDKDKIR
+374 LTDALDRGVDKDKIR

-411 LKMDWLIWNILS
+411 LEMDWLIWNILS

-429 FSKLSE
+429 FTKLSE

>member
-1 MAVTFSLVCGIN
+1 MKKILF

-18 TLMTS
+18 TAFML
-23 FLLIILYPQD
+23 FLLIFLYPQKLSQEMENKEVAISQLK
-33 TREEIQSE
+33 TT
-41 ETILPD
+41 ET
-47 IETPKITIYIPS
+47 TIYVLS
-59 EEDYMK
+59 QKDHVK
-65 QIKQLTERYD
+65 TIKQVMENYD
-75 LSLTSSKQAAYYD
+75 MSVLSSNLNAYS
-88 NLLGDIEIQLNE
+88 EILFSDVEVQLQE
-100 IAQKNATIYASLEFN
+100 IALKNATIYASMKIN

-120 HDEIRGVYFNGY
+120 NDQIRGIYLNGY
-132 LFNNLNKRESIE
+132 LFNNPSKRESIE
-144 EILMSTNVNTLVIDV
+144 KILTNTDVNTLVIDV

-167 FDTDVEEVSYLNNE
+167 FDTEIDEVIYLNNE
-181 RVKFSKNEIQDLR
+181 RVKFTKNDLQELR
-194 EIKDLYLIARL
+194 EIKDIYLVGRL

-211 LFAKFFPDEAVF
+211 LFAKVFPNEAVF

-241 SSEKVQNYIVN
+241 SSKKAQDYIIN
-252 IAVEA
+252 IAIES

-266 YDYIRYPDSNNKFM
+266 YDYIRYPDSSSKFM
-280 RFDTKNDFE
+280 QFDTKNDFE
-289 NRVNNINSFLSK
+289 NRVDNINSFLSK
-301 SRQMLHNEGCL
+301 SRQLLHNEGCL

-327 GGIGQNLES
+327 GGIGQNLET
-336 IVENVD
+336 IIENVD

-353 TNGSFGYQNPNKHP
+353 TNGSFGYQNPNEHP

-374 LTDALDRGIDKDKIR
+374 LTDALDRGVDKDKIR

-411 LKMDWLIWNILS
+411 LEMDWLIWNILS

-429 FSKLSE
+429 FTKLSE

>member
-1 MAVTFSLVCGIN
+1 MRKILF

-18 TLMTS
+18 TAIML
-23 FLLIILYPQD
+23 FLLIFLYPQKL
-33 TREEIQSE
+33 SE
-41 ETILPD
+41 EMGNEEVAISQLKSTATTIYVLSQKDHINTIKQVMENYDMAVLRSNLDAYSEILLSD
-47 IETPKITIYIPS
+47 IEV
-59 EEDYMK
+59 
-65 QIKQLTERYD
+65 QL
-75 LSLTSSKQAAYYD
+75 Q
-88 NLLGDIEIQLNE
+88 E
-100 IAQKNATIYASLEFN
+100 IALKNATIYASMKIN

-120 HDEIRGVYFNGY
+120 NDQIRGIYLNGY
-132 LFNNLNKRESIE
+132 LFNNPSKRESIE
-144 EILMSTNVNTLVIDV
+144 KILTNTDVNTLVIDV

-167 FDTDVEEVSYLNNE
+167 FDTEIDEVIYLNNE
-181 RVKFSKNEIQDLR
+181 RIKFTKNDLQELK
-194 EIKDLYLIARL
+194 EIKDIYLVGRL

-211 LFAKFFPDEAVF
+211 LFAKVFPDEAVF

-241 SSEKVQNYIVN
+241 SSQKVQDYIIN
-252 IAVEA
+252 IAIES

-266 YDYIRYPDSNNKFM
+266 YDYIRYPDSSSKFM
-280 RFDTKNDFE
+280 QFDTKNDFE

-301 SRQMLHNEGCL
+301 SRQLLHNEGCL

-327 GGIGQNLES
+327 GGIGQNLET
-336 IVENVD
+336 IIENVD

-353 TNGSFGYQNPNKHP
+353 TNGSFGYQNPNEHP

-374 LTDALDRGIDKDKIR
+374 LTDALDRGVDKDKIR

-411 LKMDWLIWNILS
+411 LEMDWLIWNILS

-429 FSKLSE
+429 FTKLSE

>member
-1 MAVTFSLVCGIN
+1 MRKIFF

-18 TLMTS
+18 TVIML
-23 FLLIILYPQD
+23 FLLIFLYPQKL
-33 TREEIQSE
+33 SE
-41 ETILPD
+41 EMENEEVAISQLKTT
-47 IETPKITIYIPS
+47 ETTIYVLSQKDHINT
-59 EEDYMK
+59 
-65 QIKQLTERYD
+65 IKQVMENYD
-75 LSLTSSKQAAYYD
+75 MAVLRSNLDVYSE
-88 NLLGDIEIQLNE
+88 NLLSGIDVQLQE
-100 IAQKNATIYASLEFN
+100 IALKNATIYASMKIN

-120 HDEIRGVYFNGY
+120 NDQIRGIYLNGY
-132 LFNNLNKRESIE
+132 LFNNPSKRESIE
-144 EILMSTNVNTLVIDV
+144 KILTNTDVNTLVIDV

-167 FDTDVEEVSYLNNE
+167 FDTEIDEVIYLNNE
-181 RVKFSKNEIQDLR
+181 RVKFTNNDLQELR
-194 EIKDLYLIARL
+194 EIKDIYLVGRL

-211 LFAKFFPDEAVF
+211 LFAKVFPDEAVF

-241 SSEKVQNYIVN
+241 SSKKVQDYIIN
-252 IAVEA
+252 IAIES

-266 YDYIRYPDSNNKFM
+266 YDYIRYPDSNSKFM
-280 RFDTKNDFE
+280 QFDTKNDFE
-289 NRVNNINSFLSK
+289 NRVNNINSFLSR
-301 SRQMLHNEGCL
+301 SRQLLHNEGCL

-327 GGIGQNLES
+327 GGIGQNLET

-353 TNGSFGYQNPNKHP
+353 TNGSFGYQNPNEHP

-374 LTDALDRGIDKDKIR
+374 LTDALDRGVDKDKIR

-411 LKMDWLIWNILS
+411 LEMDWLIWNILS

-429 FSKLSE
+429 FTKLSE

>member
-1 MAVTFSLVCGIN
+1 MRKILF

-18 TLMTS
+18 TVIML
-23 FLLIILYPQD
+23 FLLIFLYPQKL
-33 TREEIQSE
+33 SE
-41 ETILPD
+41 EMENEEVAISQLKTT
-47 IETPKITIYIPS
+47 ETTIYVLSQKDHINT
-59 EEDYMK
+59 
-65 QIKQLTERYD
+65 IKQVMENYD
-75 LSLTSSKQAAYYD
+75 MAVLRSNLDTYSEILLSGID
-88 NLLGDIEIQLNE
+88 VQLQE
-100 IAQKNATIYASLEFN
+100 IALKNATIYASMKIN

-120 HDEIRGVYFNGY
+120 NDQIRGIYLNGY
-132 LFNNLNKRESIE
+132 LFNNPSKRESIE
-144 EILMSTNVNTLVIDV
+144 KILTNTDVNTLVIDV

-167 FDTDVEEVSYLNNE
+167 FDTEIDEVIYLNNE
-181 RVKFSKNEIQDLR
+181 RVKFTNNDLQELR
-194 EIKDLYLIARL
+194 EIKDIYLVGRL

-211 LFAKFFPDEAVF
+211 LFAKVFPDEAVF

-241 SSEKVQNYIVN
+241 SSKKVQDYIIN
-252 IAVEA
+252 IAIES

-266 YDYIRYPDSNNKFM
+266 YDYIRYPDSNSKFM
-280 RFDTKNDFE
+280 QFDTKNDFE
-289 NRVNNINSFLSK
+289 NRVNNINSFLSR
-301 SRQMLHNEGCL
+301 SRQLLHNEGCL
-312 LSADTFGYILTNKQD
+312 LSADTFGFILTNKQD
-327 GGIGQNLES
+327 GGIGQNLET

-353 TNGSFGYQNPNKHP
+353 TNGSFGYQNPNEHP

-374 LTDALDRGIDKDKIR
+374 LTDALDRGVDKDKIR

-411 LKMDWLIWNILS
+411 LEMDWLIWNILS

-429 FSKLSE
+429 FTKLSE

>member
-1 MAVTFSLVCGIN
+1 MKKVLV

-18 TLMTS
+18 ALMTS

-301 SRQMLHNEGCL
+301 SRKMLHNEGCL

>member
-1 MAVTFSLVCGIN
+1 MRKILF

-18 TLMTS
+18 TVIML
-23 FLLIILYPQD
+23 FLLIFLYPQKL
-33 TREEIQSE
+33 SE
-41 ETILPD
+41 EMENEEVAISQLKTT
-47 IETPKITIYIPS
+47 ETTIYVLSQKDHINT
-59 EEDYMK
+59 
-65 QIKQLTERYD
+65 IKQVMENYD
-75 LSLTSSKQAAYYD
+75 MAVLRSNLDVYSE
-88 NLLGDIEIQLNE
+88 NLLSGIDVQLQE
-100 IAQKNATIYASLEFN
+100 IALKNATIYASMKIN

-120 HDEIRGVYFNGY
+120 NDQIRGIYLNGY
-132 LFNNLNKRESIE
+132 LFNNPSKRESIE
-144 EILMSTNVNTLVIDV
+144 KILTNTDVNTLVIDV

-167 FDTDVEEVSYLNNE
+167 FDTEIDEVIYLNNE
-181 RVKFSKNEIQDLR
+181 RVKFTNNDLQELR
-194 EIKDLYLIARL
+194 EIKDIYLVGRL

-211 LFAKFFPDEAVF
+211 LFAKVFPDEAVF

-241 SSEKVQNYIVN
+241 SSKKVQDYIIN
-252 IAVEA
+252 IAIES

-266 YDYIRYPDSNNKFM
+266 YDYIRYPDSNSKFM
-280 RFDTKNDFE
+280 QFDTKNDFE
-289 NRVNNINSFLSK
+289 NRVNNINSFLSR
-301 SRQMLHNEGCL
+301 SRQLLHSEGCL
-312 LSADTFGYILTNKQD
+312 LSADTFGFILTNKQD
-327 GGIGQNLES
+327 GGIGQNLET

-353 TNGSFGYQNPNKHP
+353 TNGSFGYQNPNEHP

-374 LTDALDRGIDKDKIR
+374 LTDALDRGVDKDKIR

-411 LKMDWLIWNILS
+411 LEMDWLIWNILS

-429 FSKLSE
+429 FTKLSE

>member
-1 MAVTFSLVCGIN
+1 MRKIFF

-18 TLMTS
+18 TVIML
-23 FLLIILYPQD
+23 FLLIFLYPQKL
-33 TREEIQSE
+33 SE
-41 ETILPD
+41 EMENEEVVISQLKTT
-47 IETPKITIYIPS
+47 ETTIYVLSQKDHINT
-59 EEDYMK
+59 
-65 QIKQLTERYD
+65 IKQVMENYD
-75 LSLTSSKQAAYYD
+75 MAVLRSNLDAYSEILLSGID
-88 NLLGDIEIQLNE
+88 VQLQE
-100 IAQKNATIYASLEFN
+100 IALKNATIYASMKIN

-120 HDEIRGVYFNGY
+120 NDQIRGIYLNGY
-132 LFNNLNKRESIE
+132 LFNNPSKRESIE
-144 EILMSTNVNTLVIDV
+144 KILTNTDVNTLVIDV

-167 FDTDVEEVSYLNNE
+167 FDTEIDEVIYLNNE
-181 RVKFSKNEIQDLR
+181 RVKFTNNDLQELR
-194 EIKDLYLIARL
+194 EIKDIYLVGRL

-211 LFAKFFPDEAVF
+211 LFAKVFPDEAVF

-241 SSEKVQNYIVN
+241 SSKKVQDYIIN
-252 IAVEA
+252 IAIES

-266 YDYIRYPDSNNKFM
+266 YDYIRYPDSNSKFM
-280 RFDTKNDFE
+280 QFDTKNDFE
-289 NRVNNINSFLSK
+289 NRVNNINSFLSR
-301 SRQMLHNEGCL
+301 SRQLLHNEGCL
-312 LSADTFGYILTNKQD
+312 LSADTFGFILTNKQD
-327 GGIGQNLES
+327 GGIGQNLET

-353 TNGSFGYQNPNKHP
+353 TNGSFGYQNPNEHP

-374 LTDALDRGIDKDKIR
+374 LTDALDRGVDKDKIR

-411 LKMDWLIWNILS
+411 LEMDWLIWNILS

-429 FSKLSE
+429 FTKLSE

>member
-1 MAVTFSLVCGIN
+1 ML
-13 NIFLV
+13 
-18 TLMTS
+18 
-23 FLLIILYPQD
+23 FLLIFLYPQKL
-33 TREEIQSE
+33 SE
-41 ETILPD
+41 EMENEEVAISQLKTTETTIYVLSQKDHINTIKQVMENYDMAVLRSNLDAYSEILLSD
-47 IETPKITIYIPS
+47 IEV
-59 EEDYMK
+59 
-65 QIKQLTERYD
+65 QL
-75 LSLTSSKQAAYYD
+75 Q
-88 NLLGDIEIQLNE
+88 E
-100 IAQKNATIYASLEFN
+100 IALKNATIYASMKIN

-120 HDEIRGVYFNGY
+120 NDQIRGIYLNGY
-132 LFNNLNKRESIE
+132 LFNNPSKRESIE
-144 EILMSTNVNTLVIDV
+144 KILTNTDVNTLVIDV

-167 FDTDVEEVSYLNNE
+167 FDTEIDEVIYLNNE
-181 RVKFSKNEIQDLR
+181 RIKFTNNDLQELR
-194 EIKDLYLIARL
+194 EIKDIYLVGRL

-211 LFAKFFPDEAVF
+211 LFAKVFPDEAVF

-241 SSEKVQNYIVN
+241 SSKKVQDYIIN
-252 IAVEA
+252 IAIES

-266 YDYIRYPDSNNKFM
+266 YDYIRYPDSSSKFM
-280 RFDTKNDFE
+280 QFDTKNDFE
-289 NRVNNINSFLSK
+289 NRVNNINSFLSR
-301 SRQMLHNEGCL
+301 SRQLLHSEGCL
-312 LSADTFGYILTNKQD
+312 LSADTFGFILTNKQD
-327 GGIGQNLES
+327 GGIGQNLET

-374 LTDALDRGIDKDKIR
+374 LTDALDRGVDKDKIR

-411 LKMDWLIWNILS
+411 LEMDWLIWNILS

-429 FSKLSE
+429 FTKLSE

>member
-1 MAVTFSLVCGIN
+1 MRKIFF

-18 TLMTS
+18 TVIML
-23 FLLIILYPQD
+23 FVLIFLYPQKL
-33 TREEIQSE
+33 SE
-41 ETILPD
+41 EMENEEVAISQLKTT
-47 IETPKITIYIPS
+47 ETTIYVLSQKDHINT
-59 EEDYMK
+59 
-65 QIKQLTERYD
+65 IKQVMENYD
-75 LSLTSSKQAAYYD
+75 MAVLRSNLDVYSEILLSGID
-88 NLLGDIEIQLNE
+88 VQLQE
-100 IAQKNATIYASLEFN
+100 IALKNATIYASMKIN

-120 HDEIRGVYFNGY
+120 NDQIRGIYLNGY
-132 LFNNLNKRESIE
+132 LFNNPSKRESIE
-144 EILMSTNVNTLVIDV
+144 KILTNTDVNTLVIDV

-167 FDTDVEEVSYLNNE
+167 FDTEIDEVIYLNNE
-181 RVKFSKNEIQDLR
+181 RVKFTNNDLQELR
-194 EIKDLYLIARL
+194 EIKDIYLVGRL

-211 LFAKFFPDEAVF
+211 LFAKVFPDEAVF

-241 SSEKVQNYIVN
+241 SSKKVQDYIIN
-252 IAVEA
+252 IAIES

-266 YDYIRYPDSNNKFM
+266 YDYIRYPDSNSKFM
-280 RFDTKNDFE
+280 QFDTKNDFE
-289 NRVNNINSFLSK
+289 NRVNNINSFLSR
-301 SRQMLHNEGCL
+301 SRQLLHNEGCL

-327 GGIGQNLES
+327 GGIGQNLET

-353 TNGSFGYQNPNKHP
+353 TNGSFGYQNPNEHP

-374 LTDALDRGIDKDKIR
+374 LTDALDRGVDKDKIR

-411 LKMDWLIWNILS
+411 LEMDWLIWNILS

-429 FSKLSE
+429 FTKLSE